1 MYKRLSVFLDNVT
14 IEVQNKGGNL
24 IAKERNIKM
33 TEERRKQIE
42 DFANKTGL
50 SFVDAKRMLEEI
62 EEDDFSYGQT
72 MAEIAY

>member
-1 MYKRLSVFLDNVT
+1 
-14 IEVQNKGGNL
+14 
-24 IAKERNIKM
+24 M
-33 TEERRKQIE
+33 TEERKQQIK

-62 EEDDFSYGQT
+62 EADEFTYEQT

>member
-1 MYKRLSVFLDNVT
+1 MVKDHCKKR
-14 IEVQNKGGNL
+14 KGNSP
-24 IAKERNIKM
+24 KELKM
-33 TEERRKQIE
+33 TEERKQQIE

-62 EEDDFSYGQT
+62 ESDDFPYEQT

>member
-1 MYKRLSVFLDNVT
+1 
-14 IEVQNKGGNL
+14 
-24 IAKERNIKM
+24 M
-33 TEERRKQIE
+33 TEERKQQIE

-50 SFVDAKRMLEEI
+50 SFVDAQRMLEEI

>member
-1 MYKRLSVFLDNVT
+1 MSIFLDYVI
-14 IEVQNKGGNL
+14 IEAQNKGGNL
-24 IAKERNIKM
+24 IAKERNRKM

>member
-1 MYKRLSVFLDNVT
+1 MVKYHCKKR
-14 IEVQNKGGNL
+14 KGNSP
-24 IAKERNIKM
+24 KELKM
-33 TEERRKQIE
+33 TEERKQQIE

-62 EEDDFSYGQT
+62 ESDDFPYEQT

>member
-1 MYKRLSVFLDNVT
+1 
-14 IEVQNKGGNL
+14 
-24 IAKERNIKM
+24 M
-33 TEERRKQIE
+33 TEERRKKIE

>member
-1 MYKRLSVFLDNVT
+1 MVKYHCKKR
-14 IEVQNKGGNL
+14 KGNSP
-24 IAKERNIKM
+24 KELKM
-33 TEERRKQIE
+33 TEERKQQIE

-62 EEDDFSYGQT
+62 EADDFSYEQT

>member
-1 MYKRLSVFLDNVT
+1 
-14 IEVQNKGGNL
+14 
-24 IAKERNIKM
+24 M

-42 DFANKTGL
+42 DLANKTGL

-62 EEDDFSYGQT
+62 DEDDFSYEQT